1 MEEKI
6 LEQPAFDTDGNSQIS
21 SDMVEQM
28 QSENQSGSSLGKFKD
43 AQSLLDA
50 YNALQGEFTRKS
62 QKLAEFQRKCEENA
76 LFQIQSEEL
85 ETVLNDCEDSEKYKK
100 EIEELLSTN
109 EKLGRLP
116 NKYRVAFET
125 INETKNRLK
134 SILKSPEFY
143 DEYIAKNDEIKTKII
158 DEYLSK
164 LNNVSTAPKLM
175 TGNSTSVYFTPQ
187 AKPKSVREA
196 GEIFAKMLK

>member
-6 LEQPAFDTDGNSQIS
+6 IEQPAIDTDENSQNQTNS
-21 SDMVEQM
+21 SEKFEA
-28 QSENQSGSSLGKFKD
+28 ENQGGSNLGKFKD

-50 YNALQGEFTRKS
+50 YNELQGEFTRKS
-62 QKLAEFQRKCEENA
+62 QKLAEIQRKSEENA
-76 LFQIQSEEL
+76 LFQNPTEEL
-85 ETVLNDCEDSEKYKK
+85 EMVLNDCEDSDKYKK
-100 EIEELLSTN
+100 EIEELLLKN
-109 EKLGRLP
+109 EKLSKLP

-143 DEYIAKNDEIKTKII
+143 DEYIAQNDEIKTKII

-164 LNNVSTAPKLM
+164 LNNISTAPKVM
-175 TGNSTSVYFTPQ
+175 SGNSTSVYFTPQ
-187 AKPKSVREA
+187 AKPKSVKEA